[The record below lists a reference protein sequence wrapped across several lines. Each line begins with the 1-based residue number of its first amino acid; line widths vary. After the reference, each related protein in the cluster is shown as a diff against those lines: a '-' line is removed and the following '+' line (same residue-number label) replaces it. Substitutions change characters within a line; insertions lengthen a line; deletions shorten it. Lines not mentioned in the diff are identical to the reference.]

1 MFIEDLAEMIA
12 DFASDI
18 NIIDIIDILVVALL
32 VYKILDFISET
43 RAGQLVKGIII
54 LLVATFVSDRLHL
67 YTLNWILKGT
77 MTLGL
82 VAFVV
87 VFQPEMRRGLEYM
100 GRSKLLHKSYADINT
115 DQIKEMAAEFSSAVE
130 ELSASKTGALVVFER
145 ETPLSDLIATGTKI
159 DAKVSDELIRNIF
172 YAGSPLHD
180 GAVIIRNDRIDAAGC
195 VLPLTQDPTL
205 SSSLG
210 TRHRAAIGITELSD
224 AVALVVS
231 EESGVISMAR
241 NGKLERFLDAR
252 SVEKDILNI
261 NMVDTDPERSPLKGI
276 WGRMKNAQK

>member
-100 GRSKLLHKSYADINT
+100 GRSKLLRKSYADINT